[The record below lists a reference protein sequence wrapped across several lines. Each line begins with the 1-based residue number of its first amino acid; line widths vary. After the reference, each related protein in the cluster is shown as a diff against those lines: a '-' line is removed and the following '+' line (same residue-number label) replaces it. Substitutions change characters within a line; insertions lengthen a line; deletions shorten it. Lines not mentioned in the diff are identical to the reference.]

1 MGEPGGLPS
10 MGLHRVGHDRAT
22 SLSLF
27 TFMHWRRKWQPTP
40 VFLPGEFQVQ
50 GSLWAAVSGVT
61 QSQTQLKWLS
71 SSNSSI
77 TYVCVCAQSVVSN
90 SAIPWLQP
98 PVSSVHGI
106 LQERTLEWVA
116 ISSSRASSLPR
127 DQTHV
132 SCVSCTDRQIL
143 YHWSPSE
150 EQHHIHPQRTF
161 KTFHVLLTA
170 IGVSLDGSSPSA
182 SGQDQC
188 LTAETDHAPENAP
201 GKGHTLHSH
210 FPWGG
215 QMFPREGTETHTGT
229 QLPSTSWF
237 PSHLCHRLGHLCCS
251 WWLPHGSKSFCRR
264 PLISLNL
271 HTQFVLRAAQ
281 AHTHRCVAQSS
292 QEGLGWEDCPMRL
305 SVGLWHSF

>member
-77 TYVCVCAQSVVSN
+77 TSVCVCAQSVVSN

-150 EQHHIHPQRTF
+150 EQHHIHLQRTF

-188 LTAETDHAPENAP
+188 LLNSRN
-201 GKGHTLHSH
+201 GSC
-210 FPWGG
+210 
-215 QMFPREGTETHTGT
+215 PRE
-229 QLPSTSWF
+229 
-237 PSHLCHRLGHLCCS
+237 
-251 WWLPHGSKSFCRR
+251 
-264 PLISLNL
+264 
-271 HTQFVLRAAQ
+271 
-281 AHTHRCVAQSS
+281 
-292 QEGLGWEDCPMRL
+292 CPR
-305 SVGLWHSF
+305 

>member
-1 MGEPGGLPS
+1 MGS
-10 MGLHRVGHDRAT
+10 WRVGHYWVT

-27 TFMHWRRKWQPTP
+27 TLCIGEGNGNPLQCSCLENSRYGGACG
-40 VFLPGEFQVQ
+40 LPSM
-50 GSLWAAVSGVT
+50 GSHRVRHNWSDLATAAAAS
-61 QSQTQLKWLS
+61 LL
-71 SSNSSI
+71 
-77 TYVCVCAQSVVSN
+77 CVCAQSVVSN

-116 ISSSRASSLPR
+116 ISSSRASSPPR

-143 YHWSPSE
+143 YHSSPSE
-150 EQHHIHPQRTF
+150 AQHHIHPRTQRTF
-161 KTFHVLLTA
+161 KAFHVLLTA
-170 IGVSLDGSSPSA
+170 IGVNLDGSSPSA

-188 LTAETDHAPENAP
+188 LTAEMDHAPENAP

-215 QMFPREGTETHTGT
+215 QTFPREGTETHTGT
-229 QLPSTSWF
+229 QLPGTSWL
-237 PSHLCHRLGHLCCS
+237 PSHLCDRLGHLCSS
-251 WWLPHGSKSFCRR
+251 WWLPHGSKSFCWR

-305 SVGLWHSF
+305 SVGLWRSF